1 MEQWRVVCGEETKWG
16 DAIWA
21 SLRLR
26 PRGILLLFFL
36 VFVFLFIFATRLLR
50 LGLRRPQ
57 GLDLPLLSASTLHSG
72 TARRRG
78 SDVSNL
84 TFLPPALPRDWS
96 VLSHNLSSIHIHSIF
111 FTR

>member
-1 MEQWRVVCGEETKWG
+1 MEQWRVFCGEETKWG
-16 DAIWA
+16 DAIRP

-26 PRGILLLFFL
+26 
-36 VFVFLFIFATRLLR
+36 
-50 LGLRRPQ
+50 LRRPQ
-57 GLDLPLLSASTLHSG
+57 GLDMPLLSASTLHSG

-96 VLSHNLSSIHIHSIF
+96 VLSRNLASIHFHSIF
-111 FTR
+111 FTRAAHFKFALALRSNRI